1 MMSQLYSQFCVSPA
15 LRAIQ
20 EERKMA
26 KKKVTVKTFE
36 DECTV
41 IDLRTEYGCSFV
53 GEAPIAI
60 VSKLGAD
67 QIKKEFP
74 KEIEAYPYFTVIT
87 PEIFE
92 AFQDFHKE
100 NEQHRINGINH
111 PAIPYELAES
121 VLIDPLGN
129 IPIICESGIA
139 LESIIEK
146 MLNLPDRQG
155 SRLYKRYILGYT
167 TQEIAVQEGVSEETV
182 RRSLRDGKTAIL
194 GVFIDLEVAA

>member
-1 MMSQLYSQFCVSPA
+1 
-15 LRAIQ
+15 
-20 EERKMA
+20 MA
-26 KKKVTVKTFE
+26 TTNVTARTFE
-36 DECTV
+36 EVCSV
-41 IDLRTEYGCSFV
+41 IDLRNEYGNSFV
-53 GEAPIAI
+53 GEASIAI
-60 VSKLGAD
+60 VSKLGAN
-67 QIKKEFP
+67 QIKEEFP
-74 KEIEAYPYFTVIT
+74 KEIEAYPDFTVIT
-87 PEIFE
+87 PEIYE
-92 AFQDFHKE
+92 TFQDFHKE

-111 PAIPYELAES
+111 PSIPFELAEA

-139 LESIIEK
+139 LEAIIEK